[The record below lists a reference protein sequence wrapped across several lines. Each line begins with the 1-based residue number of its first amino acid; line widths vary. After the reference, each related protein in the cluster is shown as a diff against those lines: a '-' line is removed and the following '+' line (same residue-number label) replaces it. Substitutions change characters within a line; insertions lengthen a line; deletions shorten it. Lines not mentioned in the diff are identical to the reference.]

1 VDVFDKAPHVAGR
14 PHFGFTRH
22 GLPVYARIGD
32 HHKDATAY
40 QRFNKRVA
48 LALTAGVGTM
58 TTFWLFCLLALC
70 SLPSVL
76 SAFAPFAHAFPAW
89 AVKVSIIALVAWIA
103 QTMIQLVLLPALMV
117 GQNLQNV
124 AADARSAKTFE
135 DVETVKAD
143 LITTLDRL
151 DVRTEGGIAEVMA
164 ELKAVRAL
172 LAATPPPAPAKRLA
186 TPAEYVDKRA
196 AGTTLSVPRLPE
208 QPKRLM
214 TFTDKIRAADGDT
227 VRGEAAFLLACNARD
242 ADDWR
247 LLADAL
253 DLSGAAPDWDIAR
266 CCRVTLTVIRPG
278 EAFSAN
284 RLRQAFP
291 RRAWPLISGALKAL
305 ALYGFI
311 ASTQQTERSTAP
323 GSRGWR
329 VAVYRLT
336 RAGEGLRE
344 EFVPAVRADDIMWPP
359 EARFGE
365 GVPGSARRLQK
376 VS

>member
-1 VDVFDKAPHVAGR
+1 VSLYRHVPHPHVAHRREHGPVKVADAL
-14 PHFGFTRH
+14 PHGN
-22 GLPVYARIGD
+22 PVS
-32 HHKDATAY
+32 
-40 QRFNKRVA
+40 RFNSRAAVIVTRSCA
-48 LALTAGVGTM
+48 TM
-58 TTFWLFCLLALC
+58 YCAYLFCLLAFYG
-70 SLPSVL
+70 LPAGL
-76 SAFAPFAHAFPAW
+76 RGGSAGFVQW
-89 AVKVSIIALVAWIA
+89 ASSQFL
-103 QTMIQLVLLPALMV
+103 QLVLLPVILV
-117 GQNLQNV
+117 G
-124 AADARSAKTFE
+124 SAVLAETSDRMAKRQFD
-135 DVETVKAD
+135 DVEAILHGQDQVAQHLAAQDEKILAILEQIEAGTA
-143 LITTLDRL
+143 L
-151 DVRTEGGIAEVMA
+151 TEE
-164 ELKAVRAL
+164 VRAA
-172 LAATPPPAPAKRLA
+172 LALPETTRPAKRLV

-196 AGTTLSVPRLPE
+196 ASTTLSAPHLPE
-208 QPKRLM
+208 RPKRLM

-227 VRGEAAFLLACNARD
+227 VRGEAAFLLACNAKD

-253 DLSGAAPDWDIAR
+253 DLSGAAPDWGIAR

-284 RLRQAFP
+284 RLRQVFP

-336 RAGEGLRE
+336 RAGEDLRE
-344 EFVPAVRADDIMWPP
+344 EFVPAVRTDGIMWPA

-365 GVPGSARRLQK
+365 GVPGSGRRLQK